1 MEADRFKNMEMK
13 EKLRKE
19 YLRKIKK
26 ILKSEVNSG
35 NIVTLIH
42 EL

>member
-26 ILKSEVNSG
+26 ILKSEVNYG

>member
-1 MEADRFKNMEMK
+1 MK